1 MDLENIT
8 LSSIYK
14 RQKTDRDIFQELMP
28 TKVKEVLLFATL
40 YDSYSIVREGQFS
53 DKIFGEYLQLNLYAA
68 PRFTGVNS
76 KEDAIQA
83 LKRNDYDIII
93 VMAGVDKVTP
103 LETARELFKLKP
115 QIPLLLLA
123 NNNADLLYF
132 QKEGKKLDFIDRIFV
147 WNGNSN
153 VFVAMIKYIE
163 DKKNVAFDTKNGNV
177 RVILLVEDSIQYY
190 SRYLPILYTTVMTQ
204 TQALVKEDAT
214 DELHKILKMRAR
226 PKVLLVSTYEEAV
239 NIINSYKKYML
250 CVISDVKF
258 ERNGVD
264 DEDAGVELLKYA
276 SQSFKFSVPLLLQS
290 HDISNASRA
299 KSIDADFINKNSESL
314 SMDIL
319 NFLHRRL
326 GFGNFI
332 FKGQDGK
339 PLAEAHNL
347 EKFQKLFREIPADAL
362 LYHGSRNSFSTWLMA
377 RGEIN
382 MADKLRP
389 IKTKDFRSAEELRE
403 FCLNTFKEVRFE
415 ELRGTTVNFS
425 PSMVHSNQLIVRLA
439 KGSLGGKG
447 RGIAFICNFIENIN
461 FKKLIPKLNIRIPA
475 TAVLGALEFD
485 KFIEINKLYDDIY
498 SLNNYE
504 SIRNHFLESEF
515 DEETKKRL
523 TEYLKEMDK
532 PLAVRSS
539 GLFEDSLLQPFSGV
553 YATYLIPNNHPDL
566 SVRYNQLETAI
577 KLVYASIFTESA
589 LAYFDA
595 VKYKIEEEKMAVVIQ
610 ELIGQ
615 DYNGKF
621 YPSVS
626 GVAQSYNY
634 YPVSYMKPEDG
645 FTVAAVGLGTYVVG
659 GENAFR
665 FCPNYPNINPTSVDE
680 QVRNTQKV
688 FYALDL
694 TKTDI
699 DLVANGEEA
708 SIRKY
713 KITEAEIDGTLEH
726 LASTYDIENDCLIPG
741 VQQKGLRVIDFA
753 NLLKYGFIPFAETLQ
768 ILLKLFKEAMG
779 APVEIE
785 YAIDLEPAENGLPT
799 FYLLQ
804 IKPLIRIEEQVEI
817 NLNGVEEEKVFMY
830 AEHGMGNGK
839 IESIYD
845 VVYVDPEKFDKLKTK
860 QIAHEIGEINRE
872 FEAQGKEYIL
882 IGPGRWGSRDPFTGI
897 PVFWANISKA
907 HIIIEMG
914 LPDFQIDASLGSHFF
929 HHVTSMNVGYFSVP
943 HNDINSKLK
952 IEVLKH
958 QKIIRETEFVK
969 HVEFIK
975 PLSVL
980 MNGKERKAL
989 IHC

>member
-1 MDLENIT
+1 M
-8 LSSIYK
+8 
-14 RQKTDRDIFQELMP
+14 
-28 TKVKEVLLFATL
+28 
-40 YDSYSIVREGQFS
+40 
-53 DKIFGEYLQLNLYAA
+53 
-68 PRFTGVNS
+68 TGVQTC
-76 KEDAIQA
+76 A
-83 LKRNDYDIII
+83 
-93 VMAGVDKVTP
+93 
-103 LETARELFKLKP
+103 
-115 QIPLLLLA
+115 
-123 NNNADLLYF
+123 
-132 QKEGKKLDFIDRIFV
+132 
-147 WNGNSN
+147 
-153 VFVAMIKYIE
+153 
-163 DKKNVAFDTKNGNV
+163 
-177 RVILLVEDSIQYY
+177 
-190 SRYLPILYTTVMTQ
+190 LPI
-204 TQALVKEDAT
+204 
-214 DELHKILKMRAR
+214 
-226 PKVLLVSTYEEAV
+226 S
-239 NIINSYKKYML
+239 
-250 CVISDVKF
+250 
-258 ERNGVD
+258 
-264 DEDAGVELLKYA
+264 
-276 SQSFKFSVPLLLQS
+276 
-290 HDISNASRA
+290 
-299 KSIDADFINKNSESL
+299 
-314 SMDIL
+314 
-319 NFLHRRL
+319 
-326 GFGNFI
+326 
-332 FKGQDGK
+332 
-339 PLAEAHNL
+339 
-347 EKFQKLFREIPADAL
+347 
-362 LYHGSRNSFSTWLMA
+362 
-377 RGEIN
+377 
-382 MADKLRP
+382 
-389 IKTKDFRSAEELRE
+389 
-403 FCLNTFKEVRFE
+403 
-415 ELRGTTVNFS
+415 
-425 PSMVHSNQLIVRLA
+425 
-439 KGSLGGKG
+439 
-447 RGIAFICNFIENIN
+447 
-461 FKKLIPKLNIRIPA
+461 

-485 KFIEINKLYDDIY
+485 KFVEINNLYDDIY

-515 DEETKKRL
+515 DEETKNRL
-523 TEYLKEMDK
+523 TEYLKEMNK

-615 DYNGKF
+615 DYNSKF

-665 FCPNYPNINPTSVDE
+665 FCPNYPDINPTSVDE

-694 TKTDI
+694 KKTEI

-708 SIRKY
+708 SIKKY

-726 LASTYDIENDCLIPG
+726 LASTYDFENDCLIPG
-741 VQQKGLRVIDFA
+741 VQQKGIRVIDFA
-753 NLLKYGFIPFAETLQ
+753 NLLKYGYIPFAETLQ

-785 YAIDLEPAENGLPT
+785 YAIDLEPGENGLPT

-804 IKPLIRIEEQVEI
+804 IKPLIRNEEQVEI
-817 NLNGVEEEKVFMY
+817 ELGEVDEENVFMY

-839 IESIYD
+839 IDGIYD
-845 VVYVDPEKFDKLKTK
+845 VVYVDPDKFDKLKTK
-860 QIAHEIGEINRE
+860 QIAQEIGEINRE

-907 HIIIEMG
+907 HVIIEMG

-929 HHVTSMNVGYFSVP
+929 HHVTSMNVGYFSIP
-943 HNDINSKLK
+943 HNDVNSKLK

-969 HVEFIK
+969 HVEFSK
-975 PLSVL
+975 PLTVL
-980 MNGKERKAL
+980 MNGRDRKAL